1 MGAETQR
8 LIEEGRAAAA
18 DLMRGGRPGLG
29 GVRRP
34 VLPLSWI
41 AFDAEIRRGHSPW
54 HPAPRATDRVEVRLC
69 HPDGRIREAALAA
82 PRPPMPLVVIRC
94 ADWAPAVRQRAR
106 RVLSAALAAGTAHT
120 LIDLTPLVLRLAGRE
135 RGVWARDLFEG
146 ALRAGPV
153 PAPWWRPARP
163 GQWWR
168 PARAAR
174 TVTGEEPDTVLAW
187 LRRSADLPTR
197 RFATRVTLDA
207 GLFGVRELARR
218 AGAER
223 DPATALLWADAAL
236 AALAADGPDD
246 RAVDSLLHG
255 HVPMVRAGGVT
266 ALRRAGRAAEAA
278 DHLADRSGL
287 VRACARWLVRQ
298 AGGDPYPL
306 CRALVEDPARVTPYA
321 VTGFAECARRADAPL
336 LRALLERP
344 GRDAAV
350 RAAAVAGLRTLD
362 ADDTDLLRPLLDD
375 PSPAVAREASLG
387 LARVAGQLPAEWLA
401 ARLAPGLPPHT
412 RRAAYRVLHA
422 RGGIDA
428 LRASVELLTDP
439 DPGLRRVAAQR
450 LQSLWSPERP
460 PALPPRDPEVGAL
473 LDRCTGLFS
482 DYVMGRMRSQ
492 LGIARAAH
500 DRTGE

>member
-1 MGAETQR
+1 
-8 LIEEGRAAAA
+8 
-18 DLMRGGRPGLG
+18 MRGERLGLG

-34 VLPLSWI
+34 VLPLSWM
-41 AFDAEIRRGHSPW
+41 AFDAEIRRGRSPW
-54 HPAPRATDRVEVRLC
+54 HPGPRAADRVEVRLC
-69 HPDGRIREAALAA
+69 HPDGRIREAALAL
-82 PRPPMPLVVIRC
+82 PRLPMPLVVIRC
-94 ADWAPAVRQRAR
+94 ADWAPAVRKRAR
-106 RVLSAALAAGTAHT
+106 QVLSAALAADPAHT
-120 LIDLTPLVLRLAGRE
+120 LIDLTPLVLRLARRE

-187 LRRSADLPTR
+187 LRRSGDLPTR
-197 RFATRVTLDA
+197 RFATRITLDV

-223 DPATALLWADAAL
+223 DPATALLWGDAAL

-246 RAVDSLLHG
+246 QAIDSLLHA
-255 HVPMVRAGGVT
+255 HIPMVRAGGVT

-298 AGGDPYPL
+298 AGGDPYTL
-306 CRALVEDPARVTPYA
+306 CRALVEDPARVTRYA
-321 VTGFAECARRADAPL
+321 VTGFAECAGRADVPL

-344 GRDAAV
+344 GRDGGAV
-350 RAAAVAGLRTLD
+350 RAAAVAGLRALD
-362 ADDTDLLRPLLDD
+362 ADDADLLRPLLDD

-387 LARVAGQLPAEWLA
+387 LVRVAGQLPADWLA
-401 ARLAPGLPPHT
+401 ARIAPGLPPHT

-439 DPGLRRVAAQR
+439 DPGLRQVAAQR

-460 PALPPRDPEVGAL
+460 PLLPLRDPEVGAL

-482 DYVMGRMRSQ
+482 DHVMERMRSQ
-492 LGIARAAH
+492 LGIPRAAR
-500 DRTGE
+500 DRIG